1 MFSLS
6 VIIKRAFETIEDF
19 KVEKAEHGLVSMLLR
34 TQAFVLKGKKDK
46 TRFDNF
52 WFLWGVNDVWI
63 HGKDSKS

>member
-34 TQAFVLKGKKDK
+34 TQAFVLKDKRDK
-46 TRFDNF
+46 TRF
-52 WFLWGVNDVWI
+52 
-63 HGKDSKS
+63 